1 MAMAK
6 SLVFFVFFFLIFS
19 GTTPT
24 ELSDSE
30 GEVSYVAEVSD
41 ASLRVELDELKSK
54 ISSIGLVSD
63 LFFVC
68 LNSFVVQEWNFS
80 GFFLFPFK
88 YAYLVAV
95 DYLPNSCLRVPNFIE
110 CLYFCR

>member
-6 SLVFFVFFFLIFS
+6 SLVFFLFFFLIFS

-30 GEVSYVAEVSD
+30 REVSDPVEVSD

-54 ISSIGLVSD
+54 IPIIGLVFD
-63 LFFVC
+63 LPSIC
-68 LNSFVVQEWNFS
+68 LNSFVAQELELFWV
-80 GFFLFPFK
+80 FPFP
-88 YAYLVAV
+88 L
-95 DYLPNSCLRVPNFIE
+95 
-110 CLYFCR
+110 